1 MKKLITFLAIV
12 AVFGLGVAQAV
23 YFPVLDANFDA
34 VLHPPNSS
42 VIISNFGGTDPN
54 IPGWYK
60 VPTSA
65 GMRIANDVMDPSSAS
80 GNNYFSIASD
90 ASDGG
95 LYQDFPA
102 FYKPNETYTLKLL
115 YTMTLFHPGRTFRMS
130 FRDPTNTEYAFADL
144 PSLGYTSVPPDTG
157 TPDQPDWT
165 ELTLVLDTSVVPA
178 AVGHTVRIQFH
189 GVGHSYYDSFPFL
202 IQRVDDVSLLEGT
215 AGPGPI
221 PEPAGLG
228 LMGVALLA
236 LRKRRS

>member
-1 MKKLITFLAIV
+1 MKTLIAVLAVV
-12 AVFGLGVAQAV
+12 AVFGLGVAQAG
-23 YFPVLDANFDA
+23 YLPVQDADFDA

-60 VPTSA
+60 VPTGA
-65 GMRIANDVMDPSSAS
+65 GMRIENTVRDPSSAS

-102 FYKPNETYTLKLL
+102 LYKPNETYTLKLQ
-115 YTMTLFHPGRTFRMS
+115 YTMTLFHPRRTFRMS
-130 FRDPTNTEYAFADL
+130 FRDPANTEYAFADL

-157 TPDQPDWT
+157 APDQPDWT
-165 ELTLVLDTSVVPA
+165 EFTLVLDTSIVPA
-178 AVGHTVRIQFH
+178 AVDQIIRIQFH
-189 GVGHSYYDSFPFL
+189 GVGHNVYDSFPFL

-215 AGPGPI
+215 AAGII

-228 LMGVALLA
+228 LIGLAVLA
-236 LRKRRS
+236 LRRRRA